1 MSENQLQVREEVSL
15 QEARSTATD
24 IFNPVVWQQM
34 KGMATAFAASGALPR
49 DMNSSKLVLLIQAG
63 YEMGMKPV
71 ESIKSFYFVNG
82 ILTIF
87 GAATI
92 RRLREHGW
100 RIKYEESDADGGSIT
115 ATVTK
120 RHSADDIEEYTDTF
134 SYTDAELSG
143 WTKGSK
149 PGWLPGANRKNK
161 LRYGVI
167 SKIIKTYIPEVLGSV
182 VDITEVAEDATIV
195 AVKGGRISN
204 LPDPKAKVAESFT
217 EGKDVVDGENVPEVE
232 SVTVPENPD
241 AKADAAAEAP
251 APEVVEADSTGN
263 NDEPKLDLNSDVSA
277 VLAKAGAKKE
287 AK

>member
-1 MSENQLQVREEVSL
+1 MTDTQLQVQEVTL
-15 QEARSTATD
+15 QEARTTPTD
-24 IFNPVVWQQM
+24 IFNPVAWQQM

-49 DMNSSKLVLLIQAG
+49 DMNANKLVLLIQAG

-71 ESIKSFYFVNG
+71 EAIKSFYFVNG

-100 RIKYEESDADGGSIT
+100 RIKYVESDEKGGSCT

-134 SYTDAELSG
+134 TYEDAEKSG
-143 WTKGSK
+143 WTKGTK
-149 PGWLPGANRKNK
+149 PGWLLGANRKNK

-167 SKIIKTYIPEVLGSV
+167 SKIIKTYIPEVLGSA
-182 VDITEVAEDATIV
+182 VDISEVAEDATVV

-204 LPDPKAKVAESFT
+204 LPDPKAAVAEPAEDS
-217 EGKDVVDGENVPEVE
+217 VE
-232 SVTVPENPD
+232 ETASHE
-241 AKADAAAEAP
+241 
-251 APEVVEADSTGN
+251 PEVVEAEAPVEEAAPEVESEESAGKEA
-263 NDEPKLDLNSDVSA
+263 EPKLDLQNDVDA
-277 VLAKAGAKKE
+277 VLKNAGSKKE
-287 AK
+287 VK

>member
-1 MSENQLQVREEVSL
+1 M
-15 QEARSTATD
+15 
-24 IFNPVVWQQM
+24 
-34 KGMATAFAASGALPR
+34 
-49 DMNSSKLVLLIQAG
+49 
-63 YEMGMKPV
+63 
-71 ESIKSFYFVNG
+71 
-82 ILTIF
+82 
-87 GAATI
+87 
-92 RRLREHGW
+92 
-100 RIKYEESDADGGSIT
+100 
-115 ATVTK
+115 
-120 RHSADDIEEYTDTF
+120 
-134 SYTDAELSG
+134 
-143 WTKGSK
+143 
-149 PGWLPGANRKNK
+149 
-161 LRYGVI
+161 I